1 TLRGFDAIYLGAVG
15 HTRVA
20 PGIMERGLLLKLRF
34 ELDQYINLRPVR
46 LFPGVPSPLAG
57 KGPEDIDLVVI
68 RENTESLYLG
78 MGGTARE
85 GTPREVSTQE
95 MLSTRFG
102 VERCL
107 RYAFDT
113 ARRRREAGKPGRL
126 TLVHKTNVL
135 THCGGTWFRAFEELG
150 ERDYP
155 DVERNYHHV
164 DACCMYLVTS
174 PERYDV
180 VVTENMFGDIITD
193 LGAAVSGG
201 MGMAASGNINPSG
214 VGMFEPVHG
223 SAPDIAGRNRA
234 NPMAA
239 IVSMA
244 MLLEETGR
252 NRALPQAVR
261 AGELVYAAAL
271 AVSPRLEGEGMDRLR
286 QGTQEVGRMVVEE
299 IGATGSGGAADEK

>member
-1 TLRGFDAIYLGAVG
+1 ML
-15 HTRVA
+15 
-20 PGIMERGLLLKLRF
+20 
-34 ELDQYINLRPVR
+34 
-46 LFPGVPSPLAG
+46 SPLAG
-57 KGPEDIDLVVI
+57 KGPEDIDLVVV

-78 MGGTARE
+78 MGGSARE
-85 GTPREVSTQE
+85 GTSQEVSTQE
-95 MLSTRFG
+95 MISTRFG

-113 ARRRREAGKPGRL
+113 ARRRRGAGKPGRL

-223 SAPDIAGRNRA
+223 SAPDIAGKNRA
-234 NPMAA
+234 NPLAA
-239 IVSMA
+239 IVSMS

-252 NRALPQAVR
+252 NRNLPQAVR
-261 AGELVYAAAL
+261 TGEIIYSAAL
-271 AVSPRLEGEGMDRLR
+271 AVSPRLEGKGMDRLR
-286 QGTQEVGRMVVEE
+286 QGTQEVGRMIVEE
-299 IGATGSGGAADEK
+299 IEAFGPERSG